1 LPFAELGNAVP
12 VFWSWR
18 QHAKMILR
26 HQELE
31 AQGQSNCVLAKG
43 MMGKIWKMTAGI
55 ESLFDASAVLK
66 RYCMIG

>member
-1 LPFAELGNAVP
+1 
-12 VFWSWR
+12 
-18 QHAKMILR
+18 MILR

-43 MMGKIWKMTAGI
+43 MMSKIWKMTAGI